1 MQRIIRRMSP
11 PPTKSPAKDEFARF
25 CCELLAASHP
35 ALAGCISRRMFGG
48 WGISA
53 DGLTFAIIAFDQL
66 YLKADEQ
73 TRARFVA
80 AGCAPF
86 EYEARGKTMQLRYY
100 VAPPDAMESAAFMRE
115 WAGMAFEAA
124 LRAANSKPAKKSAPK
139 VAKAAPS
146 RPASAETGKDSKRH

>member
-1 MQRIIRRMSP
+1 MSA
-11 PPTKSPAKDEFARF
+11 SAAKEDFARY
-25 CCELLAASHP
+25 CCELLSASHP
-35 ALAGCISRRMFGG
+35 ALAGCKSRRMFGG

-73 TRARFVA
+73 TQAQFVA

-100 VAPPDAMESAAFMRE
+100 VAPPEAMESAPVMRD
-115 WAGMAFEAA
+115 WARIAFEAA
-124 LRAANSKPAKKSAPK
+124 LRAANSNPVKKPRSKSESPRTAG
-139 VAKAAPS
+139 KAA
-146 RPASAETGKDSKRH
+146 GKASKRH

>member
-1 MQRIIRRMSP
+1 MSA
-11 PPTKSPAKDEFARF
+11 TAAKDEFARY
-25 CCELLAASHP
+25 CCELLSASHP
-35 ALAGCISRRMFGG
+35 ALAGCQARRMFGG

-73 TRARFVA
+73 TQSQFVA

-100 VAPPDAMESAAFMRE
+100 VAPPEAMESAPVMRD
-115 WAGMAFEAA
+115 WARMAFEAA
-124 LRAANSKPAKKSAPK
+124 LRAANSKPAKKPRSVSTA
-139 VAKAAPS
+139 
-146 RPASAETGKDSKRH
+146 RPAAGKSTTKAKGTVSGKASKRH